1 MKNKEKYDLRKLDVT
16 VRSSVDRCGHKIEPK
31 HITVMYGDSI
41 VHYVESPIS
50 LLDILFDWLESE
62 EDDRE

>member
-31 HITVMYGDSI
+31 HITIMYNNEI
-41 VHYVESPIS
+41 IHYMETPLS
-50 LLDILFDWLESE
+50 LLDVLFSWLEE
-62 EDDRE
+62 KTNE

>member
-31 HITVMYGDSI
+31 HITIMYNNDI
-41 VHYVESPIS
+41 VYYAETPEN
-50 LLDILFDWLESE
+50 LLDHLFKWLEE
-62 EDDRE
+62 ETNE